1 MTPKWKVLLLLASLL
16 LVAGSALGDELFMG
30 KLGYQLLSPSG
41 TLAGNSGSVG
51 TKVDLDKDLNLDNSQ
66 NLTAE
71 IALQWGDA
79 RLSLNYLPINF
90 SGTGTMTLNGTFND
104 QSFAVN
110 DVVKSEININL
121 YDIGFTYFLVNLDDL
136 PTRIQLGLELA
147 VKVADTEVSFKDST
161 AVPAIS
167 ETQSATVPIP
177 TVGARARIALSDYL
191 GVSGRVGY
199 MEYDGNHFTD
209 AEGQVEFSPIPAIG
223 IYAGYRFFDL
233 KIDESDLFVETE
245 FSGPFGGLLVRF

>member
-51 TKVDLDKDLNLDNSQ
+51 TKVDLDKDLNLDNSN

-79 RLSLNYLPINF
+79 RLSLNYLPIEF
-90 SGTGTMTLNGTFND
+90 SGTGTLTANGFFNGQPFS
-104 QSFAVN
+104 QSET
-110 DVVKSEININL
+110 VKSKLSINL
-121 YDIGFTYFLVNLDDL
+121 YDIGLTYFLINLDDL
-136 PTRIQLGLELA
+136 PTRFQFGLELA
-147 VKVADTEVSFKDST
+147 VKVADAEITFKDSD
-161 AVPAIS
+161 AGIS

-177 TVGARARIALSDYL
+177 TVGARARVALSDYL
-191 GVSGRVGY
+191 GVLGRVGY

-223 IYAGYRFFDL
+223 IYAGYRYFDL
-233 KIDESDLFVETE
+233 KIDESDLFVDTE